1 MNVEKR
7 KVGDTGYEIEYDIKL
22 DGKNYIFAINDKENL
37 PYLVGEYTC
46 NELFE
51 RYDNCVA
58 TDDYLTAMGEWTK
71 RLDSAIADCKNKTSE
86 IPDLM
91 VLNKDD
97 VEPLTSDMDIEHQ
110 VIVIKSDVFLR
121 EYRYSQKQLYFCVG
135 GFGAKPNSRGRAVM
149 CNSVDTNEHRRFD
162 RSDVLGIIKAD
173 RIPDWAKS
181 KIAEIQSNYSEPV
194 TAKSTAKPT
203 IKK

>member
-1 MNVEKR
+1 MNDEKR
-7 KVGDTGYEIEYDIKL
+7 KVSDTGYEIEYDIKL

-37 PYLVGEYTC
+37 PYMVGEYTC
-46 NELFE
+46 NELFGIYE
-51 RYDNCVA
+51 NCVA

-71 RLDSAIADCKNKTSE
+71 RLSSAIADCKNKISN

-97 VEPLTSDMDIEHQ
+97 VEPLTYDTDIEHK

-121 EYRYSQKQLYFCVG
+121 EYRYSQKQLQFCVG

-149 CNSVDTNEHRRFD
+149 CNSVDTEEHHRFD
-162 RSDVLGIIKAD
+162 RSDVLGVIKAD
-173 RIPDWAKS
+173 RIPDWAKP
-181 KIAEIQSNYSEPV
+181 KIVEIQFKFPEPV
-194 TAKSTAKPT
+194 TAEPTAKPI